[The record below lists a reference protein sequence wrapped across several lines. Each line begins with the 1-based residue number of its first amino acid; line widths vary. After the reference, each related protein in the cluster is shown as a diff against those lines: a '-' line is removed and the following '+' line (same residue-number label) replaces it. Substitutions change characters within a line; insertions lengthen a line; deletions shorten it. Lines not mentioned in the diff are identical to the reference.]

1 MQFEKGAN
9 VYTADDQKVGSID
22 RVVMDPRTKEV
33 THVVVRQGLL
43 FREDK
48 VVPVNWIDSAVG
60 DGLKLGAAADLDNLP
75 LFEEAHY
82 IPLESDELDAVDDE
96 ANYTYWYPP
105 VGVVPMGDY
114 PYYAYPMEPYKVE
127 VERNI
132 PAGMVA
138 LKEGASVI
146 SADDQKVGTVE
157 RVFINDER
165 RQATHLL
172 IKDGWLFQTQ
182 KVVPVSWIDTVAE
195 DEIHL
200 AVDAPTL
207 ERVPPFE
214 QNGLSSSTGRGR
226 YENG

>member
-33 THVVVRQGLL
+33 THMVVRQGLL

-48 VVPVNWIDSAVG
+48 VVPINLISHAVG
-60 DGLKLGAAADLDNLP
+60 DGLKLRTAADLDNLP
-75 LFEEAHY
+75 YFEEAHY
-82 IPLESDELDAVDDE
+82 LPLGSNDADTADE

-105 VGVVPMGDY
+105 VGVVPVGDY
-114 PYYAYPMEPYKVE
+114 PYYATPVEPYKVE
-127 VERNI
+127 IERNI
-132 PAGMVA
+132 PEGMVA

-146 SADDQKVGTVE
+146 SADDQKVGHVE
-157 RVFINDER
+157 RIFTNDER
-165 RQATHLL
+165 KQATHLL

-195 DEIHL
+195 DEIRL

-214 QNGLSSSTGRGR
+214 QNGLGSANGRGR
-226 YENG
+226 YEDD